1 MLSSDEKFQKSSSQI
16 TEMSFTPLSA
26 ESWRLLVE
34 AEIDTIV
41 RELRK
46 NSLWAE
52 AVERDGLGALWV
64 GGSRWP
70 GAQRSANNSELAG
83 SSPVTNTATAMIE
96 GVQSPSTNEVSKMEK
111 YRREFASRRTL
122 GKAGVCIGM
131 ASFADKSNDMDESD
145 YGLGRV
151 MILES
156 FLLLR
161 EAINGVSD
169 PHLMEL
175 QAVIDPFLLV
185 IRDPETTGP
194 ITRCALVS
202 IQRFISHGVVDLS
215 RPEAVS
221 ALLEMTQAVT
231 HCRFEA
237 TDSASDEAVLMQI
250 LNVLGAL
257 VLSPGGSSLNDVS
270 ICEIMETVLSM
281 SCQMRLSEMIRK
293 AAESTLFTLVT
304 FVFGK
309 LNDMQRKAENGMASA
324 LEPVVHKVVA
334 DNVIADH
341 KHPVVENDELSR
353 SVVSTNG
360 ALENGNS
367 SAAANNEGS
376 SEQASSS
383 AAAAAA
389 ESRQSFGLP
398 AIRELYRVLVALT
411 NPRDLQYTDTMRLLA
426 LNTLQAAFQKA
437 CYAMAEYA
445 SLRELTLGDLSHN
458 LLLILQRDQP
468 SLISPALRVLYLLFA
483 SHRRDAKGHLELFL
497 CQTLGRVMTL
507 PAVARQASRSSL
519 RLGGSRNAGQL
530 NSKANAQQA
539 QSSPRVR
546 PEKSTSKGSEA
557 GLQISNTAERSGSR
571 RSSTTLAHMYTDP
584 EALHG
589 EVPPIPPLLETD
601 GPLSYEQEVELYS
614 EASLKKGMRG
624 RLSMQETRRQLLEG
638 LHHLLI
644 GDDSLITD
652 LWVNYDCDM
661 QRGNM
666 FDFMISYITHRAV
679 PWPSA
684 TNDTESEAFLDIM
697 LHHLIRIAVR
707 AGVEPPKGKFAQLLG
722 MPQDLVYANSAGNS
736 SGVAEPGAPQTA
748 ASVPLT
754 MAQLLDRKKHKDTM
768 MQAARLFNEKPKEGI
783 AYLQRMGV
791 LSPENSTEMA
801 QQLAFFLRETP
812 TINKQLLGEYLSK
825 PSNLEVLQAYLRL
838 FDFSGRRLDE
848 AMRSLLGTFRLPGE
862 SQQIE
867 RIMETFSAAYFAS
880 DPPDIATK
888 DAAFILAYAII
899 MLNTDQHSP
908 QVKGRMKFEDFARN
922 LRGVND
928 KQDFRQGFLTDV
940 YNAIR
945 DHELVFP
952 EEHEGE
958 AGFEYAW
965 HEVSASDSLIG
976 PWMSTRGQTADYD
989 KGLLAA
995 TWPRFLQSLA
1005 RILTHF
1011 NSDHTLRLALSG
1023 LYALVASAAHYQL
1036 TACVN
1041 EAMRL
1046 LADMTGLH
1054 NISSLQADMQA
1065 SQVLIKSYNRH
1076 IVLDPESPTTALGVV
1091 AEGFSGAEQYSKLQE
1106 QEDLSVQLTQTAL
1119 EFGKEYRRQVAFIA
1133 LFELVSRF
1141 PSALSKQGW
1150 TAVMDIVQ
1158 IAVDADLVPRQL
1170 RAVRDPMAEGMWV
1183 PRTSTLQAMD
1193 AAQQRI
1199 RARRLGAG
1207 DSRHS
1212 DQQGGGL
1219 LSAISSLW
1227 SGGGNG
1233 TDQYS
1238 GASAGAAGIRKQELR
1253 WRVSPELLINLV
1265 TRSRM
1270 AVQASAIDKL
1280 GSAANHIGASQ
1291 TVFLSVLAQLFPQ
1304 PPPSQPASPADGGA
1318 SDDGSG
1324 NMQPAS
1330 RSPLAPV
1337 PATIDAVKASEG
1349 SRALYVPSSVFF
1361 FELAVGM
1368 VLEHPERAPAVWA
1381 AIEAAV
1387 QRMLEYADVLN
1398 HFALERAVSGVLSM
1412 AVRVLEGAA
1421 ACEASG
1427 DSASQ
1432 VEIVER
1438 MLRTVGLL
1446 RDANEQTFQ
1455 AVAAVLMEGIGRLFD
1470 TDARAL
1476 VAVQP
1481 NWGIVRLLLKRLVH
1495 VQDFAEAHV
1504 GGSSCMRRALA
1515 VLVEMVILLRC
1526 GAIDVPAYF
1535 GDMLD
1540 TLAAFVPSDRALA
1553 SSDGGPQSH
1562 MAASEVA
1569 AKLVAMLYD
1578 MQEIAKVQ
1586 AADSASGGGDCA
1598 AVQSAAV
1605 HSPPPAS
1612 PPGVAARQVPHQL
1625 QTAQTDPSIASVASG
1640 PHALLRHSRL
1650 TPLSM
1655 WIGAMSA
1662 LAGYACVN
1670 NREVRQLACS
1680 HIQRAISSGMDNVQ
1694 WIASTFSRVLFP
1706 LMDTLLRADLLADST
1721 MEDTHAR
1728 CISMLTMA
1736 FLHNASSLL
1745 NAPDN
1750 RAAAAGSPGAG
1761 PRSGPAHPLL
1771 ASDDLQPAVSAD
1783 GSGSTNV
1790 DTLLSQIWLRLLST
1804 LSVYINTGKMASES
1818 SLEPQS
1824 PEDAKGRRHGVSLSD
1839 SKLAAERR
1847 RHLSVLGEM
1856 AEESVKNCMLVL
1868 NSMGIFGD
1876 SDVINER
1883 EENVLWQRS
1892 WEQLNKVSPQLKQHI
1907 FPQSIQPV
1915 EDKQLAQQQPD
1926 QPANSKLEAEAK
1938 SAEEEMPERTSMAA
1952 ENEAGQAGNVE
1963 SHDAEKQ
1970 PEQHLAPSQE
1980 SKKKKHSRQN
1990 IIIVP

>member
-1 MLSSDEKFQKSSSQI
+1 MLSSDERFPSSPRAANVH
-16 TEMSFTPLSA
+16 FAPLSA

-70 GAQRSANNSELAG
+70 GTQSAVKGQVLADSNSVAD
-83 SSPVTNTATAMIE
+83 VVAAAATIE
-96 GVQSPSTNEVSKMEK
+96 EPQSPSTPVVSKMEQ

-131 ASFADKSNDMDESD
+131 ASFADKGSDIDDGD
-145 YGLGRV
+145 YGMGRV

-169 PHLMEL
+169 PHLMDL
-175 QAVIDPFLLV
+175 QTVIDPFLLV

-202 IQRFISHGVVDLS
+202 IQRFISHGVVDLA
-215 RPEAVS
+215 RPEAIS

-257 VLSPGGSSLNDVS
+257 VLSPGGSRLNDVS

-309 LNDMQRKAENGMASA
+309 LNDMQRKPDDGIASEI
-324 LEPVVHKVVA
+324 EPMLHKVVT
-334 DNVIADH
+334 DNANAGH
-341 KHPVVENDELSR
+341 KHSFSEQSQSAVHADEAAENSNE
-353 SVVSTNG
+353 
-360 ALENGNS
+360 
-367 SAAANNEGS
+367 SAAANKDGNS
-376 SEQASSS
+376 KQTASPVSNAS
-383 AAAAAA
+383 
-389 ESRQSFGLP
+389 ESRRSFGLP

-437 CYAMAEYA
+437 CYAMSEYA

-483 SHRRDAKGHLELFL
+483 SHRRDTKGHLELFL

-507 PAVARQASRSSL
+507 PAVARQGSRSSL
-519 RLGGSRNAGQL
+519 RLGGGRNSGQ
-530 NSKANAQQA
+530 SSSQANAQPA

-546 PEKSTSKGSEA
+546 PEKSPSQASDT
-557 GLQISNTAERSGSR
+557 GLQISSTAERSGNR
-571 RSSTTLAHMYTDP
+571 RLSATLAHKYTAP
-584 EALHG
+584 EALH
-589 EVPPIPPLLETD
+589 ETVPPMPSLLETD
-601 GPLSYEQEVELYS
+601 GPLTYEQEVELYS
-614 EASLKKGMRG
+614 DASLKKGMRG

-644 GDDSLITD
+644 GDESLITD

-666 FDFMISYITHRAV
+666 FDFMISFITHRAV
-679 PWPSA
+679 PWPTA
-684 TNDTESEAFLDIM
+684 TNDAESEAFLDIM
-697 LHHLIRIAVR
+697 LHYLIRIAVR
-707 AGVEPPKGKFAQLLG
+707 AGVEPPKGKFGELLG
-722 MPQDLVYANSAGNS
+722 MPQDLVYANTDA
-736 SGVAEPGAPQTA
+736 SGSKAAEPKVAQ
-748 ASVPLT
+748 ASAPLT

-768 MQAARLFNEKPKEGI
+768 MQAARLFNEKPKDGI

-791 LSPENSTEMA
+791 LNPENSTEMA

-989 KGLLAA
+989 KGLLAT

-1011 NSDHTLRLALSG
+1011 RSDHTLRLALSG
-1023 LYALVASAAHYQL
+1023 LYALVASAAHYNL

-1054 NISSLQADMQA
+1054 NTSLQADMRA
-1065 SQVLIKSYNRH
+1065 SQVLIKSYNRY
-1076 IVLDPESPTTALGVV
+1076 IVLDPESPTSALGVV

-1106 QEDLSVQLTQTAL
+1106 QEDMSAQLTQTAL
-1119 EFGKEYRRQVAFIA
+1119 EFGKEYRRQIAFIA

-1141 PSALSKQGW
+1141 PGALSKQGW
-1150 TAVMDIVQ
+1150 AAVMDIVQ
-1158 IAVDADLVPRQL
+1158 IAVDADLVPRQQ
-1170 RAVRDPMAEGMWV
+1170 RAIRDPMAEGMWV

-1207 DSRHS
+1207 DDRNS

-1227 SGGGNG
+1227 SGNG
-1233 TDQYS
+1233 ADQYS
-1238 GASAGAAGIRKQELR
+1238 GASAGAAATRKQELR
-1253 WRVSPELLINLV
+1253 WRVSPDLLISLV

-1270 AVQASAIDKL
+1270 AVQASAIGKL
-1280 GSAANHIGASQ
+1280 GSAANHMGASQ
-1291 TVFLSVLAQLFPQ
+1291 TVFLSVLAQHFPK
-1304 PPPSQPASPADGGA
+1304 PPPSQPASPADRGT
-1318 SDDGSG
+1318 SG
-1324 NMQPAS
+1324 EGNGTAQPAS
-1330 RSPLAPV
+1330 KSPLAPL
-1337 PATIDAVKASEG
+1337 PATVNAAAPSEK
-1349 SRALYVPSSVFF
+1349 SEALYVPSSVFS
-1361 FELAVGM
+1361 FELAVDM
-1368 VLEHPERAPAVWA
+1368 VLEHPERAPGVWA

-1398 HFALERAVSGVLSM
+1398 HFALERAVSGVLNM
-1412 AVRVLEGAA
+1412 AVRVLESAA
-1421 ACEASG
+1421 AAD
-1427 DSASQ
+1427 DSALQ
-1432 VEIVER
+1432 EIVER

-1455 AVAAVLMEGIGRLFD
+1455 TVAAVLMEGIGRLFD

-1476 VAVQP
+1476 VAVLP

-1504 GGSSCMRRALA
+1504 GESSCMRRALA

-1535 GDMLD
+1535 GDVLD
-1540 TLAAFVPSDRALA
+1540 TLAAFVPNDRALA
-1553 SSDGGPQSH
+1553 SSSSSSSSSSDKDPQSV
-1562 MAASEVA
+1562 MSASEVA
-1569 AKLVAMLYD
+1569 AKLVTMLYD

-1586 AADSASGGGDCA
+1586 AADAASGGDYTGMH
-1598 AVQSAAV
+1598 QNAAV
-1605 HSPPPAS
+1605 HSPPPGS
-1612 PPGVAARQVPHQL
+1612 PPSVAARQVPHQL
-1625 QTAQTDPSIASVASG
+1625 QAAQTDPSIASATSG
-1640 PHALLRHSRL
+1640 PHAHLRHSRL

-1655 WIGAMSA
+1655 WIGAMNA
-1662 LAGYACVN
+1662 LAGYAYVN

-1680 HIQRAISSGMDNVQ
+1680 HIQRAISSGVDNVQ
-1694 WIASTFSRVLFP
+1694 WVANAFNRVLFP

-1736 FLHNASSLL
+1736 FLHNANALL
-1745 NAPDN
+1745 NAPDDHI
-1750 RAAAAGSPGAG
+1750 ASVGSPGSG
-1761 PRSGPAHPLL
+1761 PRSGPAYPLL
-1771 ASDDLQPAVSAD
+1771 KGDDSQSAVSAD
-1783 GSGSTNV
+1783 DSSSTHV

-1804 LSVYINTGKMASES
+1804 LSVYIHTGKMASES
-1818 SLEPQS
+1818 SLDPQS
-1824 PEDAKGRRHGVSLSD
+1824 PEDAQGRRHGVSMAN
-1839 SKLAAERR
+1839 SKRAAERR

-1876 SDVINER
+1876 SDAIKER
-1883 EENVLWQRS
+1883 EENLLWQRS
-1892 WEQLNKVSPQLKQHI
+1892 WEQLNKVNPQLKQHI
-1907 FPQSIQPV
+1907 FPQSSKPL
-1915 EDKQLAQQQPD
+1915 EDKQQPD
-1926 QPANSKLEAEAK
+1926 QPTSAKPEAEPE
-1938 SAEEEMPERTSMAA
+1938 SAEQEMPEVAHVETAETEQA
-1952 ENEAGQAGNVE
+1952 ENEE

-1970 PEQHLAPSQE
+1970 PAQHSAPSQE

>member
-1 MLSSDEKFQKSSSQI
+1 MLSSDEHFPRSPQ
-16 TEMSFTPLSA
+16 TTNAHFTPLSA

-70 GAQRSANNSELAG
+70 GTHSAANSSELADF
-83 SSPVTNTATAMIE
+83 SSATDVAAAAIE
-96 GVQSPSTNEVSKMEK
+96 ELQSPSTSVVSKMEK

-131 ASFADKSNDMDESD
+131 SSFADKSSDIDDSD
-145 YGLGRV
+145 YGMGRV

-169 PHLMEL
+169 PHLMDL
-175 QAVIDPFLLV
+175 QTVIDPFLLV

-202 IQRFISHGVVDLS
+202 IQRFISHGVVDLA
-215 RPEAVS
+215 RPEAIS

-257 VLSPGGSSLNDVS
+257 VLSPGGSRLNDVS

-309 LNDMQRKAENGMASA
+309 LNDMQRKAGDDAASEI
-324 LEPVVHKVVA
+324 EPMLHKVVA
-334 DNVIADH
+334 DNSNAEH
-341 KHPVVENDELSR
+341 KHALDEQSQ
-353 SVVSTNG
+353 SAVPATEAVK
-360 ALENGNS
+360 NS
-367 SAAANNEGS
+367 KESAAAAKDGS
-376 SEQASSS
+376 SEQALLP
-383 AAAAAA
+383 AANAS
-389 ESRQSFGLP
+389 ESHQSFGLP

-437 CYAMAEYA
+437 CYAMSEYA

-507 PAVARQASRSSL
+507 PAVARQGSRSSL
-519 RLGGSRNAGQL
+519 RLGGGRSSG
-530 NSKANAQQA
+530 
-539 QSSPRVR
+539 QSSSRVR
-546 PEKSTSKGSEA
+546 PEKSSSQASDA
-557 GLQISNTAERSGSR
+557 GLQISNSAERSGSR
-571 RSSTTLAHMYTDP
+571 RPSTTLAHKYSDS
-584 EALHG
+584 EALH
-589 EVPPIPPLLETD
+589 EKVPPLPTLLETD
-601 GPLSYEQEVELYS
+601 GPLTYEQEVELYS
-614 EASLKKGMRG
+614 DASLKKGMRG

-644 GDDSLITD
+644 GDESLITD

-666 FDFMISYITHRAV
+666 FDFMISFITHRAV

-707 AGVEPPKGKFAQLLG
+707 AGVEPPKGNLAELLG
-722 MPQDLVYANSAGNS
+722 VPQDLVYANTDA
-736 SGVAEPGAPQTA
+736 SGSKVAEPKVAQ
-748 ASVPLT
+748 ASAPLT

-791 LSPENSTEMA
+791 LNPENSTEMA

-1011 NSDHTLRLALSG
+1011 RSDHTLRLALSG
-1023 LYALVASAAHYQL
+1023 LYALVASAAHYNL

-1046 LADMTGLH
+1046 LADMTGLR
-1054 NISSLQADMQA
+1054 NISLQADMRA

-1076 IVLDPESPTTALGVV
+1076 IVLDPESPTSALGVV

-1106 QEDLSVQLTQTAL
+1106 QENMSVQLTQTAL
-1119 EFGKEYRRQVAFIA
+1119 EFGKEYRRQIAFIA

-1141 PSALSKQGW
+1141 PGALSKQGW
-1150 TAVMDIVQ
+1150 MVVMDIVQ

-1170 RAVRDPMAEGMWV
+1170 RAIRDPMAEGMWV

-1207 DSRHS
+1207 DGRNS

-1227 SGGGNG
+1227 SSNG
-1233 TDQYS
+1233 ADQYS
-1238 GASAGAAGIRKQELR
+1238 GPSAGAAATRKQELR
-1253 WRVSPELLINLV
+1253 WRVSPELLISLV

-1280 GSAANHIGASQ
+1280 GSAASHIGASQ
-1291 TVFLSVLAQLFPQ
+1291 AVFLSVLAQLFPK
-1304 PPPSQPASPADGGA
+1304 PPPSQPASPADGGTL
-1318 SDDGSG
+1318 DDGSG
-1324 NMQPAS
+1324 TAQPAS
-1330 RSPLAPV
+1330 KSPLAPL
-1337 PATIDAVKASEG
+1337 PATVDAAAASEV
-1349 SRALYVPSSVFF
+1349 SEALYVPSSVFF
-1361 FELAVGM
+1361 FELAVDM
-1368 VLEHPERAPAVWA
+1368 VLEHPERAPGVWA
-1381 AIEAAV
+1381 AIETAV

-1398 HFALERAVSGVLSM
+1398 HFALERAVSGVLNM

-1421 ACEASG
+1421 ASD
-1427 DSASQ
+1427 DSALQ
-1432 VEIVER
+1432 EIVER

-1455 AVAAVLMEGIGRLFD
+1455 TVAAVLMEGIGRLFD

-1495 VQDFAEAHV
+1495 VQDFAETHM
-1504 GGSSCMRRALA
+1504 GGNSCMRRALA

-1553 SSDGGPQSH
+1553 SSCSSDKDPQSF
-1562 MAASEVA
+1562 MSASEVA

-1586 AADSASGGGDCA
+1586 AADAVSSGDCTSMH
-1598 AVQSAAV
+1598 QNAAV
-1605 HSPPPAS
+1605 HSPPPGS
-1612 PPGVAARQVPHQL
+1612 PPSVAARQVPHQL
-1625 QTAQTDPSIASVASG
+1625 QTAQTDPSIASVTSG
-1640 PHALLRHSRL
+1640 PHAHLRHSRL

-1655 WIGAMSA
+1655 WIGAMNA
-1662 LAGYACVN
+1662 LAGYAYVN

-1680 HIQRAISSGMDNVQ
+1680 HIQRAISSGVDNVQ
-1694 WIASTFSRVLFP
+1694 WMASAFNRVLFP

-1728 CISMLTMA
+1728 CISMLTMV

-1745 NAPDN
+1745 NAPDDFV
-1750 RAAAAGSPGAG
+1750 ASVGSPGSG
-1761 PRSGPAHPLL
+1761 PRSGPAYPLL
-1771 ASDDLQPAVSAD
+1771 TSDDSQSAVSAD
-1783 GSGSTNV
+1783 DSSSTHV
-1790 DTLLSQIWLRLLST
+1790 DTLLSQIWMRLLST
-1804 LSVYINTGKMASES
+1804 LSVYIHTGKMASES
-1818 SLEPQS
+1818 SLDPQS
-1824 PEDAKGRRHGVSLSD
+1824 PEDAQGRRHGVSMSNN
-1839 SKLAAERR
+1839 KLAAERR

-1876 SDVINER
+1876 SDAIKER
-1883 EENVLWQRS
+1883 EENALWQRS
-1892 WEQLNKVSPQLKQHI
+1892 WEQLDKVNPQLKQHI
-1907 FPQSIQPV
+1907 FPQSSQPL
-1915 EDKQLAQQQPD
+1915 EDKQQPD
-1926 QPANSKLEAEAK
+1926 QPTNAKLEAEAK
-1938 SAEEEMPERTSMAA
+1938 SAEQEIPGTAHVEATETEQA
-1952 ENEAGQAGNVE
+1952 ENDE
-1963 SHDAEKQ
+1963 SHGAEKQ